1 MSIKVLSTIKA
12 FERNRACIFI
22 NYAHLG
28 FKPFVSVKSLEIKL
42 LIGKL
47 NIQSIGNQ
55 QELSPQAVSGRKE
68 WQRLRCLKQ
77 DRQLFKKHRPHTQL
91 PLQEKKSLEYID
103 TVQTQLERA
112 KACLLTGDQP

>member
-1 MSIKVLSTIKA
+1 MMMSIKVLTTIKA

-47 NIQSIGNQ
+47 NI
-55 QELSPQAVSGRKE
+55 
-68 WQRLRCLKQ
+68 
-77 DRQLFKKHRPHTQL
+77 
-91 PLQEKKSLEYID
+91 
-103 TVQTQLERA
+103 
-112 KACLLTGDQP
+112 